1 MNKTVTINLANT
13 AFVIDE
19 MAYLLLQEY
28 LNQLKQT
35 FKNTEGSNDI
45 LEDIEARIAEL
56 FQERK
61 KSNEYVIN
69 KVDVED
75 IIKTLGEPNEFDEG
89 TSEKNN
95 IPPYKVYTDKK
106 LFRDPDDKYIG
117 GVAAGISHYF
127 AFDPTWIRLIWL
139 LLAIFSGGTFF
150 LIYILFWIIVPEAK
164 TTSDKLRM
172 KGKPIN
178 IATIEK
184 KIREEFEDVTE
195 RVKNVNYEEV
205 GGNLKKK
212 SKNFFDFL
220 VEIIGGIVKIG
231 LKILGLVFLF
241 IAVLGSIGWC
251 IGFTLLFIFKSI
263 EWPIVMHIWGT
274 TPVEGTLVAI
284 AFFML
289 GMIPLVFLFLL
300 GNLLLAPKKNWLG
313 KSIGNTFLV
322 LWLLSL
328 IGISIYAYQEHDQ
341 YNVTSRVKTIHEL
354 QLASQD
360 TLQLHLQNTMG

>member
-95 IPPYKVYTDKK
+95 IPPHKVYTDKK

-205 GGNLKKK
+205 GGNLKKNK
-212 SKNFFDFL
+212 
-220 VEIIGGIVKIG
+220 KIS
-231 LKILGLVFLF
+231 
-241 IAVLGSIGWC
+241 SI
-251 IGFTLLFIFKSI
+251 F
-263 EWPIVMHIWGT
+263 
-274 TPVEGTLVAI
+274 
-284 AFFML
+284 
-289 GMIPLVFLFLL
+289 
-300 GNLLLAPKKNWLG
+300 
-313 KSIGNTFLV
+313 
-322 LWLLSL
+322 
-328 IGISIYAYQEHDQ
+328 
-341 YNVTSRVKTIHEL
+341 
-354 QLASQD
+354 
-360 TLQLHLQNTMG
+360 